1 MLIGIARRFCLGRQ
15 KGSEWQKLP
24 GRSRAHAA
32 GRWRETARGTVA
44 SRELGSRG
52 CLRATSGNTA
62 DTAWAV
68 LPPARAP
75 TPPPRQALAGIQI
88 RSARRIRAGA
98 ASARRDRMPASRR
111 SALASRARNAV
122 RQDAGATH
130 AVAGWR
136 QVDRASSAPHPRGI
150 KSRTKVKRQPKA
162 DQSSAGRCPERE
174 PVAILPGRIGSIA
187 GGRAEGIVPRST
199 RAQTP
204 ESRGNRVARRGQLAR
219 KIEPRGLPKD

>member
-1 MLIGIARRFCLGRQ
+1 MPPDG
-15 KGSEWQKLP
+15 
-24 GRSRAHAA
+24 
-32 GRWRETARGTVA
+32 WRETARGTVA

-98 ASARRDRMPASRR
+98 TSARRDRMPASRR

-136 QVDRASSAPHPRGI
+136 QVDRASSARIRAGSGHAR
-150 KSRTKVKRQPKA
+150 KSDVNRKLTSRARVGAR
-162 DQSSAGRCPERE
+162 SASRWQYCQAVSAVLPE
-174 PVAILPGRIGSIA
+174 
-187 GGRAEGIVPRST
+187 
-199 RAQTP
+199 
-204 ESRGNRVARRGQLAR
+204 VARRASSRARLAR
-219 KIEPRGLPKD
+219 RHPSRAEIESRAEANSRGKSSRADYRKIDFGIITCTPTVPSTNCVMSTSLDTLTS

>member
-1 MLIGIARRFCLGRQ
+1 MPPDG
-15 KGSEWQKLP
+15 
-24 GRSRAHAA
+24 
-32 GRWRETARGTVA
+32 WRETARGTVA

-88 RSARRIRAGA
+88 RNARRIRAGA
-98 ASARRDRMPASRR
+98 TSARRDRMPASRR

-136 QVDRASSAPHPRGI
+136 QVDRASSARIRAGSGHAR
-150 KSRTKVKRQPKA
+150 KSDVNGRLTSRARVGAR
-162 DQSSAGRCPERE
+162 SASRWQYCP
-174 PVAILPGRIGSIA
+174 GSIGSIA

-199 RAQTP
+199 RVQTP
-204 ESRGNRVARRGQLAR
+204 ESRNRLARRSRGADYR
-219 KIEPRGLPKD
+219 KIDFGIITCTPTVPSTNCVMSTSLDTLTS